1 MRTAS
6 TLLFGVVGL
15 ASVALAPAARAQEAA
30 PVAEVSATPA
40 RPKRIQVSVAFI
52 PMAMGK
58 FDFKAGGMPTT
69 VDTAF
74 IPGYTLQASY
84 EVMQGLSV
92 GLAPQAFFGVKPKD
106 DPDGSNVDP
115 SGTEI
120 TSKEYDL
127 MVRLAYAYPVVESI
141 RLYAELLPGYSL
153 IIPSF
158 GHTSKGFVLAAD
170 PHQVRARRAGRRRPL
185 LADNLS
191 INYGHLR
198 GHSSRPADP
207 PMTGG
212 SEVIPWASTTRP
224 APDRSSKTRRMSWL
238 PTWRPAGTPPAS

>member
-170 PHQVRARRAGRRRPL
+170 VGSAIDLGNRAFINVAGGYQIGFQHLPSIDSNAESRTRFVRVVL
-185 LADNLS
+185 
-191 INYGHLR
+191 
-198 GHSSRPADP
+198 
-207 PMTGG
+207 GG
-212 SEVIPWASTTRP
+212 GVRF
-224 APDRSSKTRRMSWL
+224 
-238 PTWRPAGTPPAS
+238 